1 MCGSETDEDRQK
13 EPVSSTLLVGDVD
26 VEVDPGSGWCGGE
39 DDIVVAVVV
48 VMAVGLLVVAAA
60 VVVVAVCWNPP
71 PGAAWTRSE
80 GSVGMEGSV
89 EMEGR
94 EWICGGREDDEMEG
108 MEKLVSA
115 VAFVQCEQGH
125 GAATCG
131 SEKMT

>member
-1 MCGSETDEDRQK
+1 
-13 EPVSSTLLVGDVD
+13 LAGDVE
-26 VEVDPGSGWCGGE
+26 VEVDPGSGWCDGE
-39 DDIVVAVVV
+39 DDIVVVVLVVV
-48 VMAVGLLVVAAA
+48 VAVGLLVVAVA
-60 VVVVAVCWNPP
+60 VVCWNPP
-71 PGAAWTRSE
+71 PGAAWMRSE
-80 GSVGMEGSV
+80 GSVGMAGSV

>member
-1 MCGSETDEDRQK
+1 
-13 EPVSSTLLVGDVD
+13 LVGDVD

-48 VMAVGLLVVAAA
+48 VMAAGLLVAVA
-60 VVVVAVCWNPP
+60 VVVVAVCWNPT